1 MEVMSGV
8 ENKLKE
14 RIGMQTRRMKQAD
27 RDRPTLL
34 GQTVYVGTLGLLMVI
49 PIVVGAYVGQW
60 LDSVVEGYSIRWTMS
75 LILLGLVIGAVNV
88 YFFVRE

>member
-1 MEVMSGV
+1 MSAV

-14 RIGMQTRRMKQAD
+14 RIGRQTRRMKQAE

-34 GQTVYVGTLGLLMVI
+34 GHTVYVGTLGLLMVI

-60 LDSVVEGYSIRWTMS
+60 LDSLVEGYSIRWTIS
-75 LILLGLVIGAVNV
+75 FILIGVAMGAVSIYV
-88 YFFVRE
+88 FVKE

>member
-1 MEVMSGV
+1 VGIVSLAD
-8 ENKLKE
+8 NKLKE
-14 RIGMQTRRMKQAD
+14 RISRQTRRMKQAE

-60 LDSVVEGYSIRWTMS
+60 LDSLVEGYSIRWTIG
-75 LILLGLVIGAVNV
+75 LILIGVVIGAVNI
-88 YFFVRE
+88 YLFVKE